1 MIMEKETLFK
11 QPIKV
16 TQPKKKRFKN
26 LKKHWKLLFFILPAI
41 IYIIIFSYIPMYGIL
56 IAFQDFMP
64 GDEILGPNTIWIGFD
79 NFLRFFNEF
88 RFWRLLENTFVLS
101 LLGFIAGFPIPIIV
115 ALLLNALKS
124 RKVSNIFQR
133 IFFAPHFISVVV
145 LAGMLYLFF
154 GEYGLINNIV
164 EALGLDRYSYFLKAE
179 AFRPLFIF
187 SGNWQDFGWS
197 SIIYLAALA
206 AVDPQ
211 LHEAAI
217 MDGASRVRRVW
228 SIDLPAIMPT
238 VAMILILS
246 VGNLMSVGHEKV
258 LLMQTGA
265 NISISEIISTYVYKI
280 GFLGSG
286 DFGYATAIG
295 IFNSA
300 VNVVLLVIAN
310 VTTKKFSGNSIW

>member
-1 MIMEKETLFK
+1 MEKALLRNHAKTPSSFVKSLN
-11 QPIKV
+11 
-16 TQPKKKRFKN
+16 N

-56 IAFQDFMP
+56 IAFQDFIP
-64 GDEILGPNTIWIGFD
+64 GDEILGPNTIWIGFR
-79 NFLRFFNEF
+79 NFTRFFNEF
-88 RFWRLLENTFVLS
+88 RFWDLMENTFLLS
-101 LLGFIAGFPIPIIV
+101 ILGFIAGFPIPIIV

-133 IFFAPHFISVVV
+133 IYFAPHFISVVV
-145 LAGMLYLFF
+145 LVGMLYLFF
-154 GEYGLINNIV
+154 GEYGLVNNIV
-164 EALGLDRYSYFLKAE
+164 RALGLDGYSYFLEAD

-206 AVDPQ
+206 GVDPQ
-211 LHEAAI
+211 LHDAAKI
-217 MDGASRVRRVW
+217 DGASRVRRIFA
-228 SIDLPAIMPT
+228 IDLPAIVPT
-238 VAMILILS
+238 ISMILILS

-265 NISISEIISTYVYKI
+265 NISVSEIISTYVYKI
-280 GFLGSG
+280 GFLGTG

-295 IFNSA
+295 IFNSV
-300 VNVVLLVIAN
+300 VNVILLVIAN
-310 VTTKKFSGNSIW
+310 VTTRKFTGNSIW